1 MISMPKMRT
10 SSTAKKR
17 FTKSK
22 SGLLIHAK
30 AYRRKKLT
38 NKTAKRKRNLGK
50 RAVTNKTDAKNIKKL
65 LAYR

>member
-1 MISMPKMRT
+1 MPKQKT

-22 SGLLIHAK
+22 TGLLIHAK

-50 RAVTNKTDAKNIKKL
+50 RAVTHNTNAKNVKKL

>member
-1 MISMPKMRT
+1 MPKMKT
-10 SSTAKKR
+10 SATAKKR
-17 FTKSK
+17 FKKSK

-50 RAVTNKTDAKNIKKL
+50 RAITNNTDAQNIKKL
-65 LAYR
+65 LTYR